1 MSRSSLA
8 TLYVPASKSN
18 YTQGRKGYKVCKIT
32 PHHMAGKLTAKQC
45 GNIFANSSRQA
56 SSNYGIGYD
65 GEIACYVDEENRAWT
80 SSNSKNDCQAI
91 TIEVANSAN
100 GNPWP
105 ISDAAWNSLVK
116 LCVDICRRYG
126 FRLEYDGT
134 PNGSLTR
141 HDMFA
146 NTCCPGPTLGGRFK
160 ELAKTVNAQLDGQ
173 PTPEPTP
180 QPTPSGAYLV
190 KVKVDALNIRKGVG
204 TGTSVVGCI
213 KDRGT
218 YTIVETQGNWGKL
231 KSGAGWICLDYTEKV
246 GSTPVSKKSNE
257 EIADEVIAGKWGN
270 GTDRKNRLI
279 SAGYDYNAIQDLVN
293 KKLGASSNSSSSR
306 KSNETIADEV
316 IRGDW
321 GNGQDRKNRLAA
333 AGYDYSAIQAIVN
346 RKLK

>member
-8 TLYVPASKSN
+8 TLYVPASTNN
-18 YTQGRKGYKVCKIT
+18 YTQGRRGYKICKIT

-45 GNIFANSSRQA
+45 GNIFANPNRQA

-80 SSNSKNDCQAI
+80 SSNRENDCQAI

-116 LCVDICRRYG
+116 LCVDICRRYK
-126 FRLEYDGT
+126 FRLTYDGT
-134 PNGSLTR
+134 KNGSLTR

-146 NTCCPGPTLGGRFK
+146 NTNCPGPTLGGRFK
-160 ELAKTVNAQLDGQ
+160 ELAETVNAQLDGKV
-173 PTPEPTP
+173 ESK
-180 QPTPSGAYLV
+180 PSSL
-190 KVKVDALNIRKGVG
+190 
-204 TGTSVVGCI
+204 S
-213 KDRGT
+213 
-218 YTIVETQGNWGKL
+218 GN
-231 KSGAGWICLDYTEKV
+231 
-246 GSTPVSKKSNE
+246 KSNE
-257 EIADEVIAGKWGN
+257 ELANEVIAGKWGN
-270 GTDRKNRLI
+270 GADRKARLEAAGYNYNAVQGIVNQKLSGGSSTPKPTLKSNETIAQEVINGAWGNGADRKNRLTA
-279 SAGYDYNAIQDLVN
+279 AGYNYSAIQDIVN
-293 KKLGASSNSSSSR
+293 KKLGASSGSSSNR
-306 KSNETIADEV
+306 KSNETIANEV

-346 RKLK
+346 RKLR